1 MTTNVRL
8 RVGVYGGAFDPPH
21 NTHRALAQAALR
33 QLALDRLHIV
43 PTGHAWHKT
52 QQLSAASHRLAM
64 ARLAFADLP
73 NTLVDARETQR
84 EGPTYTIDTLTALQR
99 DYPHAQL
106 YLVIGGDQARALASW
121 HAIDAVRKAAIICV
135 AQRPDADES
144 QAQAER
150 IFPDLTLLQMPAS
163 PLSATEIRGLAAA
176 RRDVSHLVPAPVA
189 RYIEHHHLYRT
200 DR

>member
-1 MTTNVRL
+1 MAAPIR

-21 NTHRALAQAALR
+21 NTHLAIAQAALS

-43 PTGHAWHKT
+43 PTGFAWHKS
-52 QQLSAASHRLAM
+52 QQLSDAAHRLAM
-64 ARLAFADLP
+64 AQLAFAGQP
-73 NTLVDARETQR
+73 NTVVDSRETRRQ
-84 EGPTYTIDTLTALQR
+84 GPSYTIDTLQALGQE
-99 DYPHAQL
+99 YPHAQL
-106 YLVIGGDQARALASW
+106 YLVIGGDQARALPTW
-121 HAIDAVRKAAIICV
+121 HASDAVRRAAIICV
-135 AQRPDADES
+135 AQRADSDEGQS
-144 QAQAER
+144 NAA
-150 IFPDLTLLQMPAS
+150 IAFPDLIRLHMPAS